1 MEKTIDKQ
9 TMLDLIVEAK
19 RTDPET
25 GGFAEWLAEYLAEH
39 LSTLTPVNEAPPCYQ
54 PDGDGCSYQCY
65 DGDDEPID
73 KCKECPLCYS
83 DKQRHHAQPN
93 EWVSVEERIPNFG
106 KLVIATD
113 GTTYGVAWLCSD
125 CTWMVTMGYKSQSWF
140 GRKVTHW
147 MNLSAPPTKEM

>member
-1 MEKTIDKQ
+1 MTEAEKAYQYFVIAVPENEEQ
-9 TMLDLIVEAK
+9 AK
-19 RTDPET
+19 AYFWARKALQP
-25 GGFAEWLAEYLAEH
+25 
-39 LSTLTPVNEAPPCYQ
+39 TLTP
-54 PDGDGCSYQCY
+54 
-65 DGDDEPID
+65 
-73 KCKECPLCYS
+73 
-83 DKQRHHAQPN
+83 PN

-147 MNLSAPPTKEM
+147 MSLSAPPTKEM

>member
-1 MEKTIDKQ
+1 MRLIDADAIKEK
-9 TMLDLIVEAK
+9 
-19 RTDPET
+19 
-25 GGFAEWLAEYLAEH
+25 FAEILESTYTGDYAKGFVNGLCAA
-39 LSTLTPVNEAPPCYQ
+39 LNMPTLTP
-54 PDGDGCSYQCY
+54 
-65 DGDDEPID
+65 
-73 KCKECPLCYS
+73 
-83 DKQRHHAQPN
+83 PN

-147 MNLSAPPTKEM
+147 MSLSAPPTKEM